1 MQRYYSLSDY
11 CKEEYGKKLYRLSL
25 DAGFTCPNRDGKK
38 GVGGCIFCSEQGS
51 GDFSFGEE
59 DISERL
65 SSAKALLGKKAKNC
79 GYIAYFQSYTNTYAS
94 EEALRKIYSPYLKRE
109 DIEVISIATRPD
121 CIDAGVLKVLLE
133 IAEKK
138 PLWVELGLQTAN
150 DKTGMLINR
159 CFLTEEYFLAA
170 QKLLKAGI
178 KVITH
183 VIIGL
188 PGETEEQLYKT
199 IDAVNK
205 AGSWGIKLQLLHVLK
220 NTQLYEMYKKGEY
233 TPLSK
238 ERYFKLLSGALMRLK
253 PKTVIHR
260 LTGDGDKKKL
270 VSPLWSA
277 DKKRVLN
284 DMNRYFTEHDVVEGS
299 LYEEE

>member
-1 MQRYYSLSDY
+1 M
-11 CKEEYGKKLYRLSL
+11 
-25 DAGFTCPNRDGKK
+25 
-38 GVGGCIFCSEQGS
+38 
-51 GDFSFGEE
+51 
-59 DISERL
+59 
-65 SSAKALLGKKAKNC
+65 
-79 GYIAYFQSYTNTYAS
+79 
-94 EEALRKIYSPYLKRE
+94 
-109 DIEVISIATRPD
+109 
-121 CIDAGVLKVLLE
+121 LLE

-233 TPLSK
+233 NPLSK
-238 ERYFKLLSGALMRLK
+238 ERYFKLLSGAIMRLK
-253 PKTVIHR
+253 LK
-260 LTGDGDKKKL
+260 
-270 VSPLWSA
+270 PLYTA
-277 DKKRVLN
+277 LRE
-284 DMNRYFTEHDVVEGS
+284 TETRKACKPALERG
-299 LYEEE
+299 